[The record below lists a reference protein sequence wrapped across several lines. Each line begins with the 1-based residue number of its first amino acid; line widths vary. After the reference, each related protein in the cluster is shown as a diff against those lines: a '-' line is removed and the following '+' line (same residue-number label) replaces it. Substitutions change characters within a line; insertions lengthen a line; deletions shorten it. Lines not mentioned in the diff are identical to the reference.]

1 MGEEREKGKEKE
13 RRQEKKGKKLES
25 THSLMGYN
33 SSIIKIRKNYES
45 SEVVY
50 LTVSLSPEENWKKQ
64 AMILESWIIF

>member
-13 RRQEKKGKKLES
+13 RRQEKKGKKVR
-25 THSLMGYN
+25 YN

-50 LTVSLSPEENWKKQ
+50 LTVSLSPGEN
-64 AMILESWIIF
+64 